1 MSPRID
7 LVFYTTTLV
16 ALLALLA
23 LTLRVAS
30 GEPAPTSHLVAAPN
44 RSPARAVDLSPAPPL
59 HLEAA
64 SDTLEDDPV
73 DHGFFHL
80 DAWTSDTAELNLG
93 LRLGGA
99 GGYFFAAGGVDLTHP
114 AGEVDGARYQ
124 VGAGFGV
131 RIPIE
136 RVFIDLDL
144 AGYALLDSDGSPLE
158 AALGTTRL
166 AVGYRFAHYFAAY
179 ASANFFFD
187 TSLERFAED
196 KIPAAYRDQLPD
208 TSVENPSYIDT
219 RYPVQFEGAPLRM
232 TISPGFYVGFQI

>member
-30 GEPAPTSHLVAAPN
+30 GEPAPTHELAEAATA
-44 RSPARAVDLSPAPPL
+44 SPTHTLDLSPAPQV
-59 HLEAA
+59 EAA
-64 SDTLEDDPV
+64 SHTAEEDPV

-179 ASANFFFD
+179 AGASANFFFD
-187 TSLERFAED
+187 TSLEGFAED

-232 TISPGFYVGFQI
+232 TISPGFYVGIQI